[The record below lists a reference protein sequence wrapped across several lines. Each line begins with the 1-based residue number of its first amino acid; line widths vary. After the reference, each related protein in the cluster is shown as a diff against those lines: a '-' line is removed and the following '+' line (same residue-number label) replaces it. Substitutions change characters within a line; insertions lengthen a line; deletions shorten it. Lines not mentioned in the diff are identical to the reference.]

1 MCAVHQDSERRLRWT
16 HACGA
21 GSRDARTP
29 PDDGELEV
37 IETAGMIG
45 LIVFSDL
52 VFRFAE
58 EHAS

>member
-1 MCAVHQDSERRLRWT
+1 
-16 HACGA
+16 
-21 GSRDARTP
+21 
-29 PDDGELEV
+29 V

>member
-1 MCAVHQDSERRLRWT
+1 MDSCLRRRQP
-16 HACGA
+16 
-21 GSRDARTP
+21 RRKNTP

>member
-1 MCAVHQDSERRLRWT
+1 MVAAPAAETQEHP
-16 HACGA
+16 
-21 GSRDARTP
+21 P

-37 IETAGMIG
+37 IETAGLIG